1 MLRRLL
7 TITLITLSLLAGSFL
22 LVGTAIP
29 AISPTVRADGGPIPP
44 PPPPPIWP

>member
-7 TITLITLSLLAGSFL
+7 TITLIALSLLAGSFL

-29 AISPTVRADGGPIPP
+29 AISSTVSADGPIPP

>member
-7 TITLITLSLLAGSFL
+7 VVTLITVSLLAGSFL
-22 LVGTAIP
+22 LIETAIP
-29 AISPTVRADGGPIPP
+29 AISPTVSADGPIPP